1 MAECDGAL
9 RGRATST
16 LAAGPGAWSF
26 WLDLFF
32 CLSWFIIFGLISL
45 FLSEF
50 CHIFGRGFWFV
61 VFGPSTTTSPSY
73 FSSSFSLEYHC
84 LLCRKKKQ
92 FFEIFP
98 LIFSILSSPPGS
110 LFLFLHRPRTQASFA
125 EGKSRICCD
134 DEPQSLLKPGIW
146 RSWLDHFV
154 FGGLP
159 TLRAGERGCWCF
171 IALRLLHSYFSGAW
185 VALSFKVCLLGL
197 HKLCYPTI
205 RDRSTWS

>member
-1 MAECDGAL
+1 MALLGGERL
-9 RGRATST
+9 
-16 LAAGPGAWSF
+16 PPWP
-26 WLDLFF
+26 LDLDLVRRHFDWTCFF
-32 CLSWFIIFGLISL
+32 VWAGLLSLVYFPF

-50 CHIFGRGFWFV
+50 CPLFGRGFWFV
-61 VFGPSTTTSPSY
+61 IFGPSTTTSP
-73 FSSSFSLEYHC
+73 SSFSLEYHC

-92 FFEIFP
+92 VFEIFP

-185 VALSFKVCLLGL
+185 ALSFEK
-197 HKLCYPTI
+197 
-205 RDRSTWS
+205 